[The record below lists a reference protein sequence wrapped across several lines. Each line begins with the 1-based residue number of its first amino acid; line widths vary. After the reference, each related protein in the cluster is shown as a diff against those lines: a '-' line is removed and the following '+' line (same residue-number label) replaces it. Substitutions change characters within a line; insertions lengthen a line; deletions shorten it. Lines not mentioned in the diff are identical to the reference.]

1 MKKDI
6 HPKYESCAVAC
17 SCGNAFVTRSTR
29 PPDMKVAV
37 CNACH
42 PFYTGKKGRVV
53 EAGRLEK
60 FRQKYAG
67 VNYGQ
72 RDTDT
77 DTGKDD

>member
-6 HPKYESCAVAC
+6 HPKYGDCKVTCA
-17 SCGNAFVTRSTR
+17 CGNSFATRSTQTE
-29 PPDMKVAV
+29 MKLGV
-37 CNACH
+37 CSACH
-42 PFYTGKKGRVV
+42 PYYTGKKGRVI

-72 RDTDT
+72 RKQ
-77 DTGKDD
+77 GESE

>member
-6 HPKYESCAVAC
+6 HPKYGECKVTCA
-17 SCGNAFVTRSTR
+17 CGNSFVTRSTQ
-29 PPDMKVAV
+29 PEMKLGV

-42 PFYTGKKGRVV
+42 PYYTGKKGRVI

-67 VNYGQ
+67 MDYGQ
-72 RDTDT
+72 R
-77 DTGKDD
+77 KQAESE

>member
-6 HPKYESCAVAC
+6 HPKYEVCKVTCASGNTFETKSTVGDMRVSVC
-17 SCGNAFVTRSTR
+17 S
-29 PPDMKVAV
+29 
-37 CNACH
+37 ACH
-42 PFYTGKKGRVV
+42 PFYTGKKGRVI

-72 RDTDT
+72 KNVSETAE
-77 DTGKDD
+77 

>member
-1 MKKDI
+1 
-6 HPKYESCAVAC
+6 
-17 SCGNAFVTRSTR
+17 
-29 PPDMKVAV
+29 MKVAV

-67 VNYGQ
+67 IDYGQ
-72 RDTDT
+72 RN
-77 DTGKDD
+77 KNAEAE

>member
-6 HPKYESCAVAC
+6 HPKYGECKVTC
-17 SCGNAFVTRSTR
+17 SCGNSFVTRSTQTE
-29 PPDMKVAV
+29 MKLAV

-42 PFYTGKKGRVV
+42 PYYTGKKGRVI

-67 VNYGQ
+67 IDYGQ
-72 RDTDT
+72 RNKNA
-77 DTGKDD
+77 GSAE

>member
-6 HPKYESCAVAC
+6 HPKYEECTVTC
-17 SCGNAFVTRSTR
+17 SCGNKFVTRSTER
-29 PPDMKVAV
+29 EMKVSV

-42 PFYTGKKGRVV
+42 PFYTGKKGRAS
-53 EAGRLEK
+53 EEGRLEK

-72 RDTDT
+72 KKRDAE
-77 DTGKDD
+77 

>member
-6 HPKYESCAVAC
+6 HPKYEPCTVTCA
-17 SCGNAFVTRSTR
+17 CGNTFETRSTKGDLR
-29 PPDMKVAV
+29 VSI

-42 PFYTGKKGRVV
+42 PFYTGKKGRVI

-67 VNYGQ
+67 MDYGQ
-72 RDTDT
+72 KNVKEGTEE
-77 DTGKDD
+77 

>member
-6 HPKYESCAVAC
+6 HPKYEECTVNC
-17 SCGNAFVTRSTR
+17 SCGNSFVTRATL
-29 PPDMKVAV
+29 PDMKVSV

-67 VNYGQ
+67 GDYGQ
-72 RDTDT
+72 RN
-77 DTGKDD
+77 KDAE